1 MEVQIKKEGK
11 TKKYKLI
18 SKWSD
23 VTLSKW
29 LKLIDLETGSKT
41 KEAAETIAALSNIPK
56 QLVKELGIQDVALL
70 MTKLTE
76 LQNKQNSKFKRIIK
90 IGNVE
95 YGFHPRLSDITLGEY
110 ADLEQFIK
118 LGLEKHLPEIMAIL
132 YRPVVEK
139 KNKIYTIDAY
149 DGDISIRAE
158 EMKKMSAEQVQ
169 ASLVFFWTLGKEL
182 CEILPSFLME
192 MLSNMGKQE

>member
-70 MTKLTE
+70 MTKITE
-76 LQNKQNSKFKRIIK
+76 LQNKQNSKFKRIIN
-90 IGNVE
+90 I
-95 YGFHPRLSDITLGEY
+95 I
-110 ADLEQFIK
+110 IK
-118 LGLEKHLPEIMAIL
+118 
-132 YRPVVEK
+132 
-139 KNKIYTIDAY
+139 
-149 DGDISIRAE
+149 
-158 EMKKMSAEQVQ
+158 
-169 ASLVFFWTLGKEL
+169 
-182 CEILPSFLME
+182 
-192 MLSNMGKQE
+192 